1 MISPFKVHPPV
12 HESVEVFGDEPV
24 VEGRV
29 VDGVNHR
36 GNNEL
41 KKNRHLLMV
50 KNLGSISRLETEPLA
65 QA

>member
-1 MISPFKVHPPV
+1 VISPFKVHPPV

-36 GNNEL
+36 GNDEL
-41 KKNRHLLMV
+41 KTNRHFLTV
-50 KNLGSISRLETEPLA
+50 KI
-65 QA
+65 